1 MILLG
6 VFSVKNVT
14 KLPGDIGAIHFV
26 GIGGIGMSG
35 IAEILLDQG
44 YIVQG
49 SDLKSSKITERLK
62 KLGAVIYVGQA
73 IENLDGA
80 EVVVVSTA
88 IKVGN
93 LELDEAR
100 R

>member
-73 IENLDGA
+73 VENLDGA